1 MTLLGKIFTVAIL
14 IASLFL
20 MFVAMVVYA
29 THTNWQQAYNAK
41 NAQLQSV
48 QQEKSTLESQYANQ
62 VSQLKAENEAAQQ
75 DVRKLESE
83 RVALANQNATIQREV
98 DQLRVQ
104 RREVEALVRATEEN
118 NNRLTQE
125 VLKLRDAIRE
135 NQQARDEAF
144 ATTLK
149 ATSQLHT
156 TAGELQTTR
165 ERNDQLV
172 QQVAETTRMLREN
185 NINPNEPVVDQVRGK
200 ISATRRTTE
209 GQLIE
214 ITVGADDGI
223 RPGSAVEVYRGDR
236 YLGRA
241 VIQRVDPDRAVGR
254 VLREFQQGQIQE
266 GDDVA
271 TKFRVG

>member
-29 THTNWQQAYNAK
+29 THTNWQTAYNAK
-41 NAQLQSV
+41 QAQLQAA
-48 QQEKSTLESQYANQ
+48 QQEKANLESQYGNQ
-62 VSQLKAENEAAQQ
+62 VSQLKAEMEAAQQ

-83 RVALANQNATIQREV
+83 RVALVNQNTAIQREV
-98 DQLRVQ
+98 DQLRAQ
-104 RREVEALVRATEEN
+104 RRENDALVKATEEN
-118 NNRLTQE
+118 NNRLTEE
-125 VLKLRDAIRE
+125 VVKLRDLIRE

-156 TAGELQTTR
+156 TAGDLATTK
-165 ERNDQLV
+165 ERNEQLV
-172 QQVAETTRMLREN
+172 QQVASLNRSVLEHG
-185 NINPNEPVVDQVRGK
+185 INPNEPVTDQVRGK
-200 ISATRRTTE
+200 ITATRRADG

-223 RPGSAVEVYRGDR
+223 RPGGTVEIFRGDR

-241 VIQRVDPDRAVGR
+241 EILRAEPDKAVGR
-254 VLREFQQGQIQE
+254 ILREFQQGQIQE

-271 TKFRVG
+271 TKFRIG

>member
-1 MTLLGKIFTVAIL
+1 M
-14 IASLFL
+14 
-20 MFVAMVVYA
+20 
-29 THTNWQQAYNAK
+29 
-41 NAQLQSV
+41 
-48 QQEKSTLESQYANQ
+48 
-62 VSQLKAENEAAQQ
+62 EAAQQ

-83 RVALANQNATIQREV
+83 RVALVNQNTAIQREV
-98 DQLRVQ
+98 DGLRAE
-104 RREVEALVRATEEN
+104 RRANDALVAATEEN
-118 NNRLTQE
+118 NNRLTEE
-125 VLKLRDAIRE
+125 VLKLRDLIKE

-156 TAGELQTTR
+156 TAGDLQTTQ

-172 QQVAETTRMLREN
+172 QQVASLRRVVTEN
-185 NINPNEPVVDQVRGK
+185 GLNENEPVTDQVRGK
-200 ISATRRTTE
+200 ISATRRADG

-223 RPGSAVEVYRGDR
+223 RPGGTVEIYRGDR

-241 VIQRVDPDRAVGR
+241 EILRAEPDKAVGR
-254 VLREFQQGQIQE
+254 ILREFQQGQIQE

-271 TKFRVG
+271 TKFRIG